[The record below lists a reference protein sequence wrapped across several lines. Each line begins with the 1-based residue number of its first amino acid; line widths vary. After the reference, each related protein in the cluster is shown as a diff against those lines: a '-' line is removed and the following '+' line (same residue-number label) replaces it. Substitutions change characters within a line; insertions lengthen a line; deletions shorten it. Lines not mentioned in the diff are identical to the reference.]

1 MITMKTFIIVS
12 QCFILLSANICIG
25 QESLLSLSFTGI
37 KNETYLQLSKVEIR
51 NLNSNSDTTIYWPDT
66 VLSIKPLNV
75 NELPSVS
82 DELEVFQNVPNPV
95 TERTKILLFVPES
108 DEISIRVSLVNGD
121 QVASLKRKLQRGF
134 HTFLFTPG
142 GSDLFLFTVSD
153 KAMMKSIK
161 IISSMTGS
169 PSGCTLAY
177 FGMDPELYPS
187 KPAQSRSGF
196 TFSMGDTL
204 RFTGY
209 SDSSTT
215 AFQDAPTI
223 DSLFTI
229 NFPGTGISCQG
240 LPSVTY
246 MGQTYNT
253 VLIGTQC
260 WLRENL
266 NAGVRIDGIQEQ
278 TDNGIIEKYCYDNDI
293 NNCTVYGGLYQ
304 WHEIMQYDLTPGT
317 QGICPQNWHI
327 PTSNDWQTL
336 AVFLGGLIEAGGK
349 MKTTGTIEAGTG
361 LWKDPNES
369 ATNESGFS
377 ALPSGGR
384 FLENGMFYSLGQYC
398 AWWSSSES
406 YPGFAW
412 MRYIYYD
419 NHVLDYWGWFMNEGF
434 SVRCVSDH

>member
-1 MITMKTFIIVS
+1 MNAMKTFIIVS
-12 QCFILLSANICIG
+12 QCFILLSVNICFG

-95 TERTKILLFVPES
+95 TEHTKILLFVPES

-121 QVASLKRKLQRGF
+121 QVASLKRKLERGF

-142 GSDLFLFTVSD
+142 ESDLFLFTVSD

-177 FGMDPELYPS
+177 FGMDPVLYPS

-196 TFSMGDTL
+196 TFSVGDTL

-209 SDSSTT
+209 SDSNTT

-253 VLIGTQC
+253 VKIGTQC

-304 WHEIMQYDLTPGT
+304 WPEIMQYGFTPGIR
-317 QGICPQNWHI
+317 GICPEDWHL
-327 PTSNDWQTL
+327 PTSDEWDTL
-336 AVFLGGLIEAGGK
+336 TTFLGGFIAGGK
-349 MKTTGTIEAGTG
+349 MKTPGTIEDGTG
-361 LWKDPNES
+361 LWIAPNIG

-377 ALPSGGR
+377 ALPAGHRYRVDGLSYGLGS
-384 FLENGMFYSLGQYC
+384 NGS
-398 AWWSSSES
+398 WWSSSES
-406 YPGFAW
+406 YPGYAW
-412 MRYIYYD
+412 MRYIFNNSD
-419 NHVLDYWGWFMNEGF
+419 GIHQWGWFMNEGF
-434 SVRCVSDH
+434 SVRCISDH